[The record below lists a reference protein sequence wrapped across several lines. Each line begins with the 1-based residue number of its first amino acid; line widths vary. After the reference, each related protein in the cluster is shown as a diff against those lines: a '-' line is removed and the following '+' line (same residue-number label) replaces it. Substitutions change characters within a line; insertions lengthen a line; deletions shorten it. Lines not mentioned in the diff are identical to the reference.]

1 MTTTAHPVIQQAV
14 LAGWHKTAL
23 MGPPPPPKKKKPS
36 KFPYLGATLG
46 GIGAGSLGLAY
57 GLADDQHAQDVA
69 NAVARH
75 GTPLEPNETALTR
88 YTELLSPGA
97 NSKPLGLSIGRILSM
112 ARSSPSIMRAM
123 KVDPGY
129 AATKP
134 GSFVDAEM
142 HYDQF
147 RKGPISAYSH
157 MMHPNKMMNRPEYNV
172 DGKSY
177 PEYMKPHFDAAWRK
191 FIHPETGIPEM
202 RGNSNWLEPHEI
214 DTTKIPYEKQV
225 QFLRDYHA
233 NLPPEVRA
241 IKEKAE
247 NDMTEGGTAPGLERN
262 LKNYLPIMRNV
273 LKVRQGL
280 KDVGMTSLGAGGG
293 ALAGNALY
301 SMLTKKRNRTQTG
314 KVLSSVAGA
323 GLGGA
328 GTYLGATEAGQERLN
343 MAVNAVK
350 KLLSGNGVAP
360 ATPGSD

>member
-1 MTTTAHPVIQQAV
+1 
-14 LAGWHKTAL
+14 
-23 MGPPPPPKKKKPS
+23 MGPSPPPKKKKPS
-36 KFPYLGATLG
+36 NVPYLGATLG
-46 GIGAGSLGLAY
+46 GLGAGSLGLAY
-57 GLADDQHAQDVA
+57 GMSTDQHAQDVA
-69 NAVARH
+69 NAAARH

-97 NSKPLGLSIGRILSM
+97 NSQPWGYSIGDILSR
-112 ARSSPSIMRAM
+112 ARKHPDLLKRFGINA
-123 KVDPGY
+123 DP
-129 AATKP
+129 ATKP
-134 GSFVDAEM
+134 GSFVDAQM

-147 RKGPISAYSH
+147 RKGPIAAYYH

-191 FIHPETGIPEM
+191 FTDPETGYDKL
-202 RGNSNWLEPHEI
+202 RGNSRWLEPHEI
-214 DTTKIPYEKQV
+214 DTSIIPFEAQQ

-233 NLPPEVRA
+233 NLSPEVRA

-247 NDMTEGGTAPGLERN
+247 NDMAEGGTVQGLEKN
-262 LKNYLPIMRNV
+262 LKSYLPVMRV
-273 LKVRQGL
+273 ALKARQGL

-350 KLLSGNGVAP
+350 KLLSGNGIAP